1 MTERKSAFT
10 NPESLRGY
18 EFALDVF
25 HRAGLRGADA
35 VKAFHAFGGYILGFV
50 TMELGLRIGGD
61 ELDHE
66 LAHEQMARLAAS
78 ADLPRLREV
87 LPHFMDC
94 DDDEQFEF
102 GLDLLIE
109 GLRARASGR
118 P

>member
-1 MTERKSAFT
+1 
-10 NPESLRGY
+10 Y

-61 ELDHE
+61 DMGHD
-66 LAHEQMARLAAS
+66 LAHEQMSHLAAS
-78 ADLPRLREV
+78 GDLPRLAEA
-87 LPHFMDC
+87 LPHFIDC
-94 DDDEQFEF
+94 DDAEQFEF

-109 GLRARASGR
+109 GLRARAAATD
-118 P
+118 